1 MRRYVHAGRSVLG
14 GIRRK
19 RPWTWRTGA
28 NRGQQPC
35 LATTAMGNS
44 ASSPGAAPPKD
55 AHPSSS
61 QPHKSLRAKKRSLE
75 LPDFASLAL
84 TSASPYARAPHST
97 PPKSACIPIPHAVNS
112 GEPRTRPQNNFSAT
126 DMLVAEPST
135 HIPFPPPTRGTA
147 NAALAAAQANGSHN
161 QHSRGARSVRGYRI
175 SSSQRNQQKMATQR
189 LQELYSQSND
199 IPPDTDPLDPSPSRF
214 NAFIPE
220 VVHSSI
226 PIGLLKG
233 TAVDDGSSPKV
244 STDDN
249 EPRPIKITWRGGG
262 KSVVL
267 ARAGDNGWKG
277 RQVMEREYVPSVTPL
292 AAHDES
298 RCRSPSSQVYSTI
311 VSLPRGTHHFRF
323 LVDDQWRV
331 ADDLPTAVDDQGT
344 LANYVAVRLS
354 CSPPKPSN
362 VLATSLTQRHIP
374 GQSFWSAA
382 SSADGD
388 IPEPPRQLH
397 HSSSL
402 GHHAVW
408 TSEIPPELIE
418 AAKEEE
424 AYLQA
429 SAGQYEANNSK
440 GGGTTYVSGFVPAP
454 NIPPAPGLPRH
465 LDKLILNTKMNSSSG
480 TATPGKGSTTGKTKG
495 KDREKGDKD
504 GRRHRDGKERDKRIP
519 PPAPPPSEDGS
530 GTGLLDPTSPEPSSS
545 MPNAIN
551 GVPTTDVSVT
561 PATPDPSIGIVVP
574 SITSSL
580 DYPARSRPIGIDPS
594 NTPSLT
600 DDASVLP
607 VPSHVVLHH
616 LCTSAIRN
624 GVLAVANTIR
634 YRGKARHHFSF
645 FLRFT
650 NSWLPIQYLTTVYY
664 KPT

>member
-1 MRRYVHAGRSVLG
+1 
-14 GIRRK
+14 
-19 RPWTWRTGA
+19 
-28 NRGQQPC
+28 
-35 LATTAMGNS
+35 
-44 ASSPGAAPPKD
+44 
-55 AHPSSS
+55 
-61 QPHKSLRAKKRSLE
+61 
-75 LPDFASLAL
+75 
-84 TSASPYARAPHST
+84 
-97 PPKSACIPIPHAVNS
+97 
-112 GEPRTRPQNNFSAT
+112 
-126 DMLVAEPST
+126 MLVVEPST

-161 QHSRGARSVRGYRI
+161 QYFRGARSVRGNRTA
-175 SSSQRNQQKMATQR
+175 SSQRNQQKMATQR
-189 LQELYSQSND
+189 LQELYTQSND
-199 IPPDTDPLDPSPSRF
+199 IPAPPPSSLDPDPLDPSSSRY

-233 TAVDDGSSPKV
+233 TAAEDGASPKV

-249 EPRPIKITWRGGG
+249 EPRPIKITWHGGG
-262 KSVVL
+262 KSVFL

-277 RQVMEREYVPSVTPL
+277 RQIMERE
-292 AAHDES
+292 
-298 RCRSPSSQVYSTI
+298 SPSSQVYSTI

-362 VLATSLTQRHIP
+362 APATPLTQRHIP

-408 TSEIPPELIE
+408 TSEIPQELIE

-440 GGGTTYVSGFVPAP
+440 SGGTTYVSGFVPAP

-480 TATPGKGSTTGKTKG
+480 TATPGKGSSTGKTKG
-495 KDREKGDKD
+495 KDREKGDKE
-504 GRRHRDGKERDKRIP
+504 GKRHRDGKERDKRIP

-530 GTGLLDPTSPEPSSS
+530 GNGLWDPTAAEPSSFT
-545 MPNAIN
+545 PNAIN
-551 GVPTTDVSVT
+551 GVLTTDVSIT
-561 PATPDPSIGIVVP
+561 PATPDPSIGIIVP
-574 SITSSL
+574 NSTSSV

-634 YRGKARHHFSF
+634 YRGK
-645 FLRFT
+645 
-650 NSWLPIQYLTTVYY
+650 YLTTVYY

>member
-1 MRRYVHAGRSVLG
+1 
-14 GIRRK
+14 
-19 RPWTWRTGA
+19 
-28 NRGQQPC
+28 
-35 LATTAMGNS
+35 MGNS
-44 ASSPGAAPPKD
+44 ASTPGATPTKE
-55 AHPSSS
+55 SNNESTG
-61 QPHKSLRAKKRSLE
+61 QPHKSLRVKKRSLE
-75 LPDFASLAL
+75 LPDLASLAL
-84 TSASPYARAPHST
+84 TPASPYARARHST

-112 GEPRTRPQNNFSAT
+112 GEPRTRPQNNLST
-126 DMLVAEPST
+126 TEMLVSEPST
-135 HIPFPPPTRGTA
+135 HIPFPPPSRGTT
-147 NAALAAAQANGSHN
+147 NPPLPNGSHN
-161 QHSRGARSVRGYRI
+161 HYFRGAQSLRGYRTP
-175 SSSQRNQQKMATQR
+175 SRMAHQR
-189 LQELYSQSND
+189 LQELYNQSND
-199 IPPDTDPLDPSPSRF
+199 LPVPPPSSLNSDPLDPSASRYHT
-214 NAFIPE
+214 FIPE

-233 TAVDDGSSPKV
+233 PTTDDPASPKA
-244 STDDN
+244 SLDDN
-249 EPRPIKITWRGGG
+249 ELQPIKITWRGGG

-277 RQVMEREYVPSVTPL
+277 RQLMERE
-292 AAHDES
+292 
-298 RCRSPSSQVYSTI
+298 SSTVYSSI
-311 VSLPRGTHHFRF
+311 VWLPRGTHHFRF

-354 CSPPKPSN
+354 YSPPKPSN
-362 VLATSLTQRHIP
+362 AIASSLTQRHIP

-388 IPEPPRQLH
+388 VPEPPRQLHH

-408 TSEIPPELIE
+408 TSEIPQELIE
-418 AAKEEE
+418 AAREEE

-465 LDKLILNTKMNSSSG
+465 LDKLILNTKMSTSSAA
-480 TATPGKGSTTGKTKG
+480 ATP
-495 KDREKGDKD
+495 
-504 GRRHRDGKERDKRIP
+504 
-519 PPAPPPSEDGS
+519 
-530 GTGLLDPTSPEPSSS
+530 
-545 MPNAIN
+545 
-551 GVPTTDVSVT
+551 
-561 PATPDPSIGIVVP
+561 
-574 SITSSL
+574 
-580 DYPARSRPIGIDPS
+580 GIDPS
-594 NTPSLT
+594 NTPPLT

-634 YRGKARHHFSF
+634 YRGK
-645 FLRFT
+645 
-650 NSWLPIQYLTTVYY
+650 YLTTAYY